1 MFRYIILKK
10 RIIGD
15 FIFVF
20 IPTTLD
26 ICLGFAYIQFTVN
39 SCYAFMGWIMHNCA
53 EYLIVNSRFKA
64 VRNVL
69 RSQIISG
76 EIAPGEKLPPTDE
89 LARIYHVS
97 KDTVSQAMNL
107 LTAEKLIIRRRGV
120 GTFVAP
126 DLKYIPEPGCRN
138 IGIYLPML
146 KSDRELLD
154 PQISPTTFQ
163 LFTGALEAL
172 KNSGYVL
179 TTIAPCDTPLSDR
192 LRHFHIAGLLLP
204 NREDFLEDVIKYQLP
219 EIIPCMVMGKP
230 NHSTR
235 LNYVEEISDR
245 SVEDIFNFLIKKQF
259 RHFGVF
265 SSSQLDF
272 QRTAIFRG
280 YRNAAIAANCY
291 NIRSEKPISEQAQQL
306 EYDIALDELL
316 NMPEK
321 PEILTVF
328 RSRFLPGVLRALQK
342 RKLRVPE
349 DISLLLIENKS
360 DRPPVYEGM
369 NISSILL
376 PSKYNYGKIAGEK
389 LLELITQKT
398 ACIQYDMPWTF
409 HAGNTLKNN

>member
-1 MFRYIILKK
+1 
-10 RIIGD
+10 
-15 FIFVF
+15 
-20 IPTTLD
+20 
-26 ICLGFAYIQFTVN
+26 
-39 SCYAFMGWIMHNCA
+39 MHKFA
-53 EYLIVNSRFKA
+53 EYSIINSRPEA
-64 VRNVL
+64 VRYAL

-76 EIAPGEKLPPTDE
+76 GIAPGEKLPPTDE
-89 LARIYHVS
+89 LARMYNVS
-97 KDTVSQAMNL
+97 KDTISHAMSL
-107 LTAEKLIIRRRGV
+107 LAEEKLIVRRRGA
-120 GTFVAP
+120 GTFAAP
-126 DLKYIPEPGCRN
+126 DFKYIPEPGCRN

-245 SVEDIFNFLIKKQF
+245 SVEAIFNFLIKKKF
-259 RHFGVF
+259 RNFGVF

-342 RKLRVPE
+342 RRLRVPE
-349 DISLLLIENKS
+349 DISLLLIENES

-389 LLELITQKT
+389 LLDLIRQNET
-398 ACIQYDMPWTF
+398 CVQYDIPWTF

>member
-179 TTIAPCDTPLSDR
+179 TTIAPCDTPLSER
-192 LRHFHIAGLLLP
+192 IRHFHIAGLLLP

-265 SSSQLDF
+265 GSSQLDF

-342 RKLRVPE
+342 RRLRVPE
-349 DISLLLIENKS
+349 DISLLLIENES

-389 LLELITQKT
+389 LLDLIRQNET
-398 ACIQYDMPWTF
+398 CVQYDIPWTF